1 LALAHSSWFDIWTGQ
16 DASIDE
22 NLELMYDG
30 FSELPGF
37 TAVKQNGLYIGIEDP
52 DFGVLHHSCP

>member
-1 LALAHSSWFDIWTGQ
+1 
-16 DASIDE
+16 
-22 NLELMYDG
+22 MYDD

-52 DFGVLHHSCP
+52 DFGVTLGIRDTYCSMMWIRKTN